1 MIKKILL
8 GLVIIVVLL
17 LVVIALQSSTY
28 HVERTATINAPAP
41 VVFAQVNDFHKWN
54 AWSPWAKLDPA
65 MKQTFEGAPAGNGA
79 VYTWTGNKE
88 VGEGRMT
95 ITESRPSDLIKIKL
109 DFIRPF
115 AATNDTSFTF
125 KPNGNQTT
133 VTWSMT
139 GEKNFIAKAFHL
151 FVNMDK
157 MIGGDFE
164 KGFANLKAIVESRPP
179 ANPQPQ
185 ARRKRTI
192 LAE

>member
-8 GLVIIVVLL
+8 GLVVIVVVLCI
-17 LVVIALQSSTY
+17 VIALQSSTY

-41 VVFAQVNDFHKWN
+41 VVYAQVNDFHNWN

-79 VYTWTGNKE
+79 VYTWSGNKE
-88 VGEGRMT
+88 VGEGRML
-95 ITESRPSDLIKIKL
+95 ITESHPSDLVKIKL

-115 AATNDTSFTF
+115 AGTSATVFTF
-125 KPNGNQTT
+125 QPAGNQTT
-133 VTWSMT
+133 VTWSMN
-139 GEKNFIAKAFHL
+139 GDKNFIAKAFHL

-164 KGFANLKAIVESRPP
+164 KGLAQMKAI
-179 ANPQPQ
+179 
-185 ARRKRTI
+185 
-192 LAE
+192 AEAAPKQ